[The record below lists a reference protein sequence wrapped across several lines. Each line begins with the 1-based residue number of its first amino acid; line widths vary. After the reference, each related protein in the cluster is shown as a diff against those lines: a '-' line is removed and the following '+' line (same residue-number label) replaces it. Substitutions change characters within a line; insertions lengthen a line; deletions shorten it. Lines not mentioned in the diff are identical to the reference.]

1 VLVKTILASE
11 SIDIPEDVGVTVNG
25 SKVTVEGNLGIIEQ
39 DFSHTRVTIK
49 KEDNVLSVESPWA
62 NKRKAAMVGTVRSH
76 IRNMMKGVTKG
87 FTYKLKIIFA
97 HFPMSVKTQNDR
109 VIIENFS
116 GERKPRIA
124 KIMEDVKVSVDGEDV
139 IVKGINLNN
148 VSQTAANI
156 QQATRIKKKDPRVF
170 LDGIYIYQKTEEI

>member
-1 VLVKTILASE
+1 MVKTILTSE
-11 SIDIPEDVGVTVNG
+11 LINIPEEVEVTLNR
-25 SKVTVEGNLGIIEQ
+25 SKIIVEGKLGVIEQ

-49 KEDNVLSVESPWA
+49 KEDNVLLVESPWP
-62 NKRKAAMVGTVRSH
+62 NKRKAAMVGTVKSH
-76 IRNMMKGVTKG
+76 IQNMIKGVTKG

-124 KIMEDVKVSVDGEDV
+124 KIREDVKVNVEGEDV

-156 QQATRIKKKDPRVF
+156 QQATRIKKRDPRVF
-170 LDGIYIYQKTEEI
+170 LDGIYIYEKTEEI

>member
-1 VLVKTILASE
+1 MVKTILASE
-11 SIDIPEDVGVTVNG
+11 SIDIPDDVEVNVIG
-25 SKVTVEGNLGIIEQ
+25 SKVIVEGNLGIIEQ
-39 DFSHTRVTIK
+39 DFSHSRVNIK
-49 KEDNVLSVESPWA
+49 KEDSVLSVESPWP
-62 NKRKAAMVGTVRSH
+62 NKRKAAMVGTVKSH
-76 IRNMMKGVTKG
+76 IQNMMKGVTKG
-87 FTYKLKIIFA
+87 FTYKLKVVFA
-97 HFPMSVKTQNDR
+97 HFPMSVKIQNDR

-124 KIMEDVKVSVDGEDV
+124 RIMEDVKVNVDGEDV

-170 LDGIYIYQKTEEI
+170 LDGIYIYEKTEEI